1 VKTLPGVREGIE
13 EGNWSE
19 AQERIRILA
28 PTLATFDSTIK
39 AALAIFN

>member
-28 PTLATFDSTIK
+28 TTLANFDSTIK
-39 AALAIFN
+39 AALAMFN

>member
-28 PTLATFDSTIK
+28 TTLATFDSTIK
-39 AALAIFN
+39 AATAIFN